1 MQPQVIVVGGGM
13 VGAACALGLG
23 QLGLKVRL
31 IEQTPIEP
39 YDRNQPYDVRISA
52 ISMASV
58 KLLQQLQA
66 WQYIATQRLCPYRR
80 LETWEIDGFS
90 TLFDAQDLK
99 LEQLGFMLE
108 NKLIQTALWQAFNAN
123 VQTSVA
129 KIKEI
134 KRNGEHWHFLLDQGE
149 QFSAP
154 LVIAADGANSQLRQI
169 AGIGITGWQYRQ
181 DCLLIIVETELPQQ
195 DITWQQ
201 FFPTGP
207 RAFLPLQGNQACLA
221 WYDSPKRIAE
231 LKLLSPDKLASQIE
245 QAFPAR
251 LGKIKVQNCASFSL
265 TRRHCQQYYKQGIVL
280 VGDAAH
286 TINPLAGQGVN
297 LGFKDVSLLLELA
310 KKAIARHEAIHS
322 ETIWQ
327 RYQRER
333 KPDNLLMQTGMD
345 LFYKGF
351 KQDLLPLKILRNS
364 ALLALDKITPLKKQ
378 ILSYAIGGGLF
389 GNKSL

>member
-1 MQPQVIVVGGGM
+1 MQQQVIVVGGGM

-23 QLGLKVRL
+23 QLGVQVRL
-31 IEQTPIEP
+31 IEQSPLVP
-39 YDRNQPYDVRISA
+39 YDPQAPYDVRISA
-52 ISMASV
+52 ISMTSV
-58 KLLQQLQA
+58 KLLQQLGA
-66 WQYIATQRLCPYRR
+66 WRYIEQQRICPYRH

-90 TLFDAQDLK
+90 TQFNAQDLG

-108 NKLIQTALWQAFNAN
+108 NKLIQTAIWQAFNPN
-123 VQTSVA
+123 VQASIATINEV
-129 KIKEI
+129 KKC
-134 KRNGEHWHFLLDQGE
+134 GENWHFILDNGE

-169 AGIGITGWQYRQ
+169 AGIGITAWQYSQ
-181 DCLLIIVETELPQQ
+181 DCLLIIVDTELEQQ

-201 FFPTGP
+201 FFASGP
-207 RAFLPLQGNQACLA
+207 RAFLPLQGKQACLA
-221 WYDSPKRIAE
+221 WYDSPQRIAE
-231 LKLLSPDKLASQIE
+231 LKRLSHQKLAEQIE

-251 LGKIKVQNCASFSL
+251 LGKIQVQTRASFSL
-265 TRRHCQQYYKQGIVL
+265 TRRHAQQYYKQGIVL

-297 LGFKDVSLLLELA
+297 LGFKDVKLLLDLV
-310 KKAIARHEAIHS
+310 KKAVVNGEDISRES
-322 ETIWQ
+322 IWQ
-327 RYQRER
+327 SYQRKR

-364 ALLALDKITPLKKQ
+364 ALVAIDKLSPLKKQ
-378 ILSYAIGGGLF
+378 VLKYAIGGDYTD
-389 GNKSL
+389 